1 MGRVTPTRVLA
12 TLLLAGSGLVVLTS
26 LAVAVGVLLT
36 DHGNSSDLDWRSWE
50 PLTYILSAPW
60 LLVATALVG
69 AVVLGIGQGVARLAQ
84 SIGRR
89 AGRDVLPFERD
100 GSTRNRTL

>member
-1 MGRVTPTRVLA
+1 M
-12 TLLLAGSGLVVLTS
+12 
-26 LAVAVGVLLT
+26 LLT

-84 SIGRR
+84 GIGRK
-89 AGRDVLPFERD
+89 AGPDELPFERD
-100 GSTRNRTL
+100 GSTRNGSL